1 MPSSWGEGAAG
12 SMRGLAAW
20 WRAKPGRVRLAVGL
34 LVAVAVGWP
43 VTAVAQAV
51 GVPLFEQV
59 MLGLS
64 WLAPAVSAIDVLFT
78 AQIHEKEGR
87 GDGAGGRSRE

>member
-1 MPSSWGEGAAG
+1 
-12 SMRGLAAW
+12 MRRLTAW
-20 WRAKPGRVRLAVGL
+20 WRSKPGRVRLAVGL
-34 LVAVAVGWP
+34 LIAVAVGWP
-43 VTAVAQAV
+43 ATAIAQAV

-78 AQIHEKEGR
+78 AQIHEKESR
-87 GDGAGGRSRE
+87 GDGAAGRSRE